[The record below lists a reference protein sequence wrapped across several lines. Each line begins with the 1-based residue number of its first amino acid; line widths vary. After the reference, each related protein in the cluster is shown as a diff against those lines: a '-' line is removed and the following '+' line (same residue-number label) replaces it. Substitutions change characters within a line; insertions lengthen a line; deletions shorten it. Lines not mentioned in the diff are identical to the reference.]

1 MKHPAS
7 PYRTATLRAPDVP
20 RVPRWQ
26 RLWWRIDREDALQRW
41 SWARREHGGRWC
53 LHVLLD
59 IDASDG
65 PFIERWRETETCPLT
80 WNVYF
85 DPRHPS
91 TWSSSETL
99 ALHRA
104 TVYEHGR
111 CSCEVWP

>member
-41 SWARREHGGRWC
+41 SWARREHG
-53 LHVLLD
+53 
-59 IDASDG
+59 
-65 PFIERWRETETCPLT
+65 ERWRETETCPLT

-104 TVYEHGR
+104 TVDEHGR